1 MTTTFREQPKKERY
15 LRIVTL
21 ETFAQSDCKT
31 WPDQQKYSTF
41 SLQLYNEHVNS
52 ILYSLL

>member
-31 WPDQQKYSTF
+31 WPDQQKYATF